1 MYKRQDENT
10 PMFTRYESTW
20 APGSSFKPVTGAI
33 GLTTGS
39 FTESEDFGTS
49 GTSWQKAVSYTHLD
63 VYKRQPM
70 FSLKNAGVYMLF
82 VSISGEF

>member
-1 MYKRQDENT
+1 MVSTPSFDSNLFSTGFTEEEWNSLSSDENT

-49 GTSWQKAVSYTHLD
+49 GT
-63 VYKRQPM
+63 
-70 FSLKNAGVYMLF
+70 AGKKILV
-82 VSISGEF
+82 GEITKLLL